1 LSGEQ
6 HRLAASVPDSTPD
19 QGLRVLAILSAL
31 MSFASIS
38 TDLYLPALPAMGESL
53 HADAGSVEL
62 TISGYLI
69 GFSIGQLFWGPIG
82 DRHGRRLPITLG
94 LLLFIVGSAGCAM
107 SGSVPMMIGWR
118 MVQAVGAC
126 ANVVLSRA
134 MVRDLYVGHQ
144 AARMLSV
151 LMTVMAIAPLI
162 GPSVGGLILHVASW
176 HAIFWVL
183 VGVGLATLWALTL
196 LPETLPPAR
205 RNPQSILS
213 AFLGYGQLLRQP
225 RLLAYAGVGGSFYGA
240 MFAYVA
246 GTPVAYI
253 SHHHV
258 SPQSYGLLF
267 ALGIVGIMAANQIN
281 SRLVRRFGIDPL
293 IRFGAVLASLAG
305 TAAALAAWQDW
316 GGLWGLVGSLFFF
329 ASATGFIVANAIV
342 GALDSYPERA
352 GSVSALIGAIQYGT
366 GIIGS
371 ACVGYFANGTP
382 FPMGLTIAGFA
393 LGSLLFAV
401 GLKPDHHAPA
411 DVG

>member
-1 LSGEQ
+1 M
-6 HRLAASVPDSTPD
+6 PDSAPER
-19 QGLRVLAILSAL
+19 GLRVLAILSAL

-69 GFSIGQLFWGPIG
+69 GFSVGQLFWGPIG
-82 DRHGRRLPITLG
+82 DRYGRRLPITLG
-94 LLLFIVGSAGCAM
+94 LLLFIVGSAGCAL
-107 SGSVPMMIGWR
+107 STSVPMMIGWR
-118 MVQAVGAC
+118 MVQAAGAC

-176 HAIFWVL
+176 QAIFWAL
-183 VGVGLATLWALTL
+183 VGVGLATLWALTH
-196 LPETLPPAR
+196 LPETLPAER
-205 RNPQSILS
+205 RNPQSIVA

-225 RLLAYAGVGGSFYGA
+225 RLLAYAGAGGSFYGA

-258 SPQSYGLLF
+258 SPQQYGLLF
-267 ALGIVGIMAANQIN
+267 ALGIVGIMLANQIN
-281 SRLVRRFGIDPL
+281 ARLVRRFGIDRL
-293 IRFGAVLASLAG
+293 IRFGAVLACVAGVAASLVAG
-305 TAAALAAWQDW
+305 HDW
-316 GGLWGLVGSLFFF
+316 GGLWGLVLPLFFF

-352 GSVSALIGAIQYGT
+352 GSVSALIGAIQYGM

-371 ACVGYFANGTP
+371 ASVGYFADGSAL
-382 FPMGLTIAGFA
+382 PMSLSIAGFS
-393 LGSLLFAV
+393 LGSLLFAL
-401 GLKPDHHAPA
+401 GCRPEHRANDS
-411 DVG
+411 D